1 MAEIKKIRNTSEGL
15 DEQGN
20 VVHSEVIVFDQDQE
34 TIHDLSVENDGSNVV
49 VGGPTQRPKNPR

>member
-20 VVHSEVIVFDQDQE
+20 VVHSVVTVFDQDQE
-34 TIHDLSVENDGSNVV
+34 TIDTIEVENDGQNVIV
-49 VGGPTQRPKNPR
+49 SHVGGRPKGR